1 MSDVKRE
8 LLEEAISLV
17 SGPRDKDYGDATIC
31 HIRISDFWN
40 AWLMHRPGP
49 LTAYD
54 ASMMMGLVKFA
65 RCLETPSHEN
75 HVDIA
80 GYAAVSEKIF
90 DDLIKTGNLRSP
102 VFPTGHP
109 ETTEEHEN
117 GGEKTSSTQA
127 P

>member
-40 AWLMHRPGP
+40 AWLMNRPGP
-49 LTAYD
+49 LPDYD

-65 RCLETPSHEN
+65 R
-75 HVDIA
+75 
-80 GYAAVSEKIF
+80 
-90 DDLIKTGNLRSP
+90 
-102 VFPTGHP
+102 
-109 ETTEEHEN
+109 
-117 GGEKTSSTQA
+117 
-127 P
+127 